1 MAIIENLRFCG
12 VSFRSNR
19 MLVYTNQRDH
29 IGSRREG
36 KNRQTCY
43 SIIILCIRD
52 LIFFVVV
59 HNKYNTLSPQF
70 HWMLASERFFIA
82 IISRKTH
89 GIVYCTQV
97 MTFTEEHFDFKGEMI
112 QKASY
117 LNQTKYFSI
126 SYSTYMSKNASL
138 ELPRLPFLNAI
149 LTQKSSQLLFWM
161 CFFLLRLTSKL
172 NRCLFSDNKRR
183 YDGSLIILLDEC
195 LYWERFTWI
204 KHFSQLYTL
213 ISIWNFD
220 VNHLNGISS
229 LFLWYSTSSQ
239 NYIIS
244 YDHSHWMYFSLK

>member
-12 VSFRSNR
+12 VSFQSNR

-97 MTFTEEHFDFKGEMI
+97 MTFTSVNKQHHFSSAEHFDFKGEMI

-126 SYSTYMSKNASL
+126 SYSTYMSKNA
-138 ELPRLPFLNAI
+138 ELLRLPFLNAI
-149 LTQKSSQLLFWM
+149 PTQKSSQLLF
-161 CFFLLRLTSKL
+161 
-172 NRCLFSDNKRR
+172 
-183 YDGSLIILLDEC
+183 
-195 LYWERFTWI
+195 
-204 KHFSQLYTL
+204 
-213 ISIWNFD
+213 
-220 VNHLNGISS
+220 
-229 LFLWYSTSSQ
+229 
-239 NYIIS
+239 
-244 YDHSHWMYFSLK
+244 